1 VIVEL
6 LVYRGST
13 KRGPDNYEVFCS
25 SGAT

>member
-6 LVYRGST
+6 LVHRGST
-13 KRGPDNYEVFCS
+13 ERGPDNYGVLCS